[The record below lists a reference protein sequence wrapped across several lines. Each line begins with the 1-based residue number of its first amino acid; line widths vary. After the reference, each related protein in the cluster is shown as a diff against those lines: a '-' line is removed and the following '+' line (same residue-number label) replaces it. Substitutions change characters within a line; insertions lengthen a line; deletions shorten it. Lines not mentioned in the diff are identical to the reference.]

1 MDTKEVLLQWIKK
14 FFGKTFSGGAV
25 TRADKSAIKSEIM
38 TIQQLAKDLLLMK
51 NVLLILLLMKN
62 VLKTLAK
69 GVVITLGLIAVALV
83 AEATI
88 HKKNLR
94 IGDGINNFK

>member
-1 MDTKEVLLQWIKK
+1 
-14 FFGKTFSGGAV
+14 
-25 TRADKSAIKSEIM
+25 
-38 TIQQLAKDLLLMK
+38 
-51 NVLLILLLMKN
+51 MKN

-69 GVVITLGLIAVALV
+69 DVVITLGLIAVALV

-94 IGDGINNFK
+94 IGDGINNFKWRNGNI